1 LAEGNVETTSDSLM
15 ILSKCAY
22 DLTEKSEKIC
32 EMVNNYNMILKIFEK
47 LNKQEETIEALV
59 HAIQS
64 NNNKAKEHKISEWIL
79 KFKMSLEFTLR
90 IFYLSGFSAHS
101 YAHALIL
108 SFFVYGFLLIIYL
121 IIKALFFYVK
131 I

>member
-1 LAEGNVETTSDSLM
+1 ML
-15 ILSKCAY
+15 ISKCAN

-47 LNKQEETIEALV
+47 LNKQEETIETLVQAL
-59 HAIQS
+59 QS
-64 NNNKAKEHKISEWIL
+64 NNNKTKEHKISEWIL
-79 KFKMSLEFTLR
+79 KFKMSLKFTLR

-101 YAHALIL
+101 YTHALIL
-108 SFFVYGFLLIIYL
+108 SFYFYGFMLIVYL